1 MLLFYASK
9 RHSSAFRT
17 VLKTRCARLECRRF
31 LSAVL
36 SFIVMPLQVRNSF
49 ILFLCAVI
57 WGSAFVAQAL
67 GMNHIG
73 PFAFT
78 FARSIIGGLFLL
90 AVLPI
95 LDRITRKK
103 IDETT
108 GEKSNPWRNPK
119 VWTGGILCGIVLFV
133 SESLQQFGLLY
144 TTVGKAGFL
153 TCLYIVIVP
162 VVGMF
167 IGRKTGFL
175 VWIAVVLSCLG
186 LYYLCM
192 PPGEFS
198 LSLGD
203 GLVLACA
210 FSYTAHILVIDH
222 YTDHVDGVRMS
233 CIQFFVGSILGFILM
248 MIFEPPTLEAMKAA
262 APAFLYAGIC
272 SNGIAYTL
280 QIIGQR
286 GVNPTVASLILSL
299 ESVVSV
305 IAGWLILS
313 QSMNSRELLGC
324 SLMLSAVILAQLP
337 RSFFKRL
344 FEGRMSH

>member
-1 MLLFYASK
+1 MS
-9 RHSSAFRT
+9 
-17 VLKTRCARLECRRF
+17 
-31 LSAVL
+31 
-36 SFIVMPLQVRNSF
+36 LQVRNSF

-67 GMNHIG
+67 GMDHIG

-90 AVLPI
+90 AVIPM
-95 LDRITRKK
+95 LDRLKK
-103 IDETT
+103 ARSE
-108 GEKSNPWRNPK
+108 GGRAERSGNPWKNPK
-119 VWTGGILCGIVLFV
+119 VWTGGFVCGLVLFI

-153 TCLYIVIVP
+153 TCLYIVLVP
-162 VVGMF
+162 LVGLF
-167 IGRKTGFL
+167 IGRRVSL
-175 VWIAVVLSCLG
+175 AVWVAVLLSCTG
-186 LYYLCM
+186 LYFLCM

-198 LSLGD
+198 LGLGD
-203 GLVLACA
+203 TLVLACA

-222 YTDHVDGVRMS
+222 YTNHVDGVRMS
-233 CIQFFVGSILGFILM
+233 CVQFFVGGIFGFVLM
-248 MIFEPPTLEAMKAA
+248 MLFDRPTIEALMAA
-262 APAFLYAGIC
+262 GPAILYAGIC

-305 IAGWLILS
+305 ISGWLILS
-313 QSMNSRELLGC
+313 QTMSGRELLGC
-324 SLMLSAVILAQLP
+324 ALMLAAVVLAQLP
-337 RSFFKRL
+337 RSLFVRL
-344 FEGRMSH
+344 TDRLLPSRH

>member
-1 MLLFYASK
+1 MPSFL
-9 RHSSAFRT
+9 
-17 VLKTRCARLECRRF
+17 VRCFNFA
-31 LSAVL
+31 
-36 SFIVMPLQVRNSF
+36 VMPLQVRNSF

-95 LDRITRKK
+95 LDRLTRKK
-103 IDETT
+103 NETQNAPKT
-108 GEKSNPWRNPK
+108 SPWRNPK
-119 VWTGGILCGIVLFV
+119 LWTGGILCGLVLFI

-175 VWIAVVLSCLG
+175 VWITVVLSCLG

-198 LSLGD
+198 LNLGD

-233 CIQFFVGSILGFILM
+233 CIQFFVGSLLGLILM
-248 MIFEPPTLEAMKAA
+248 MAFEPPSLDAMKAA

-324 SLMLSAVILAQLP
+324 TLMLSAVILAQLP

-344 FEGRMSH
+344 FAGRMSH

>member
-1 MLLFYASK
+1 
-9 RHSSAFRT
+9 
-17 VLKTRCARLECRRF
+17 
-31 LSAVL
+31 
-36 SFIVMPLQVRNSF
+36 
-49 ILFLCAVI
+49 
-57 WGSAFVAQAL
+57 
-67 GMNHIG
+67 
-73 PFAFT
+73 
-78 FARSIIGGLFLL
+78 
-90 AVLPI
+90 
-95 LDRITRKK
+95 
-103 IDETT
+103 
-108 GEKSNPWRNPK
+108 
-119 VWTGGILCGIVLFV
+119 
-133 SESLQQFGLLY
+133 
-144 TTVGKAGFL
+144 
-153 TCLYIVIVP
+153 
-162 VVGMF
+162 
-167 IGRKTGFL
+167 
-175 VWIAVVLSCLG
+175 
-186 LYYLCM
+186 
-192 PPGEFS
+192 
-198 LSLGD
+198 
-203 GLVLACA
+203 
-210 FSYTAHILVIDH
+210 
-222 YTDHVDGVRMS
+222 MS

>member
-1 MLLFYASK
+1 
-9 RHSSAFRT
+9 
-17 VLKTRCARLECRRF
+17 
-31 LSAVL
+31 
-36 SFIVMPLQVRNSF
+36 MPLQVRNSF

-57 WGSAFVAQAL
+57 WGSGFVAQAL

-90 AVLPI
+90 AVLPLI
-95 LDRITRKK
+95 DRFSQRKK
-103 IDETT
+103 DSGVQET
-108 GEKSNPWRNPK
+108 NPWKNPK
-119 VWTGGILCGIVLFV
+119 VWSGGILCGLILFL

-175 VWIAVVLSCLG
+175 IWLAVILSCVG
-186 LYYLCM
+186 LYFLCM

-210 FSYTAHILVIDH
+210 FSFTLHILVIDH
-222 YTDHVDGVRMS
+222 FTMHVDGVRMS
-233 CIQFFVGSILGFILM
+233 CVQFFVGGILGFILM
-248 MIFEPPTLEAMKAA
+248 MLFEPPSLEAMKAA

-286 GVNPTVASLILSL
+286 GVNPTIASLILSL

-324 SLMLSAVILAQLP
+324 VLMLSAVILAQLP
-337 RSFFKRL
+337 RSLIVRL
-344 FEGRMSH
+344 IDRLQAR

>member
-1 MLLFYASK
+1 
-9 RHSSAFRT
+9 
-17 VLKTRCARLECRRF
+17 
-31 LSAVL
+31 
-36 SFIVMPLQVRNSF
+36 MPPQLRNSF
-49 ILFLCAVI
+49 ILFLCALI
-57 WGSAFVAQAL
+57 WGSAFVAQAI
-67 GMNHIG
+67 GMDHIG

-90 AVLPI
+90 AVIPL
-95 LDRITRKK
+95 LDRITRKASDGK
-103 IDETT
+103 
-108 GEKSNPWRNPK
+108 EKNDNPWKNPK
-119 VWTGGILCGIVLFV
+119 VWTGGIACGAVLFI

-162 VVGMF
+162 IAGMF
-167 IGRKTGFL
+167 IGRKTSFL

-198 LSLGD
+198 LALGD
-203 GLVLACA
+203 ALVLACA
-210 FSYTAHILVIDH
+210 FSFTVHILVIDY
-222 YTDHVDGVRMS
+222 YTNYVDGVRMS
-233 CIQFFVGSILGFILM
+233 CIQFFVGSLLGLVM
-248 MIFEPPTLEAMKAA
+248 MLLFDRPSIDAMVSA

-305 IAGWLILS
+305 IAGWLILAQAMS
-313 QSMNSRELLGC
+313 VRELMGC
-324 SLMLSAVILAQLP
+324 ALMLGAVVLAQLP
-337 RSFFKRL
+337 QKLVTKFIGGIVGNRA
-344 FEGRMSH
+344 

>member
-1 MLLFYASK
+1 
-9 RHSSAFRT
+9 
-17 VLKTRCARLECRRF
+17 
-31 LSAVL
+31 
-36 SFIVMPLQVRNSF
+36 MPLQVRNSF

-103 IDETT
+103 IDEAT

-192 PPGEFS
+192 PPREFS

-203 GLVLACA
+203 GLVLA
-210 FSYTAHILVIDH
+210 YTAHILVIDH

>member
-1 MLLFYASK
+1 
-9 RHSSAFRT
+9 
-17 VLKTRCARLECRRF
+17 
-31 LSAVL
+31 
-36 SFIVMPLQVRNSF
+36 MPLQVRNSF

-103 IDETT
+103 INEAT
-108 GEKSNPWRNPK
+108 GEKSNPWRIPK

-262 APAFLYAGIC
+262 APAFLQSTPA
-272 SNGIAYTL
+272 SAATASPYTL

-305 IAGWLILS
+305 IAGWLVLS

>member
-1 MLLFYASK
+1 
-9 RHSSAFRT
+9 
-17 VLKTRCARLECRRF
+17 
-31 LSAVL
+31 
-36 SFIVMPLQVRNSF
+36 MPLQLRNSF

-90 AVLPI
+90 AVIPL
-95 LDRITRKK
+95 LDRIKPRAKDPNEPSQT
-103 IDETT
+103 
-108 GEKSNPWRNPK
+108 PWKNPK
-119 VWTGGILCGIVLFV
+119 VWTGGILCGIILFV

-162 VVGMF
+162 LIGMF
-167 IGRKTGFL
+167 IGRKSGLL
-175 VWIAVVLSCLG
+175 VWIAVALSCIG
-186 LYYLCM
+186 LYFLCM

-210 FSYTAHILVIDH
+210 FSYTLHILVIDR
-222 YTDHVDGVRMS
+222 YTMHVDGVRMS
-233 CIQFFVGSILGFILM
+233 CIQFFIGGILGFILM
-248 MIFEPPTLEAMKAA
+248 VLFEPPSLQAMKAA
-262 APAFLYAGIC
+262 APAFLYAGVC

-324 SLMLSAVILAQLP
+324 ALMLGAVILAQLP
-337 RSFFKRL
+337 RSLIVRFLDRL
-344 FEGRMSH
+344 GTRRR

>member
-1 MLLFYASK
+1 
-9 RHSSAFRT
+9 
-17 VLKTRCARLECRRF
+17 
-31 LSAVL
+31 
-36 SFIVMPLQVRNSF
+36 MPLQVRNSF

-103 IDETT
+103 INETT

-272 SNGIAYTL
+272 IAYTL

>member
-1 MLLFYASK
+1 M
-9 RHSSAFRT
+9 
-17 VLKTRCARLECRRF
+17 
-31 LSAVL
+31 
-36 SFIVMPLQVRNSF
+36 
-49 ILFLCAVI
+49 
-57 WGSAFVAQAL
+57 
-67 GMNHIG
+67 
-73 PFAFT
+73 
-78 FARSIIGGLFLL
+78 
-90 AVLPI
+90 
-95 LDRITRKK
+95 
-103 IDETT
+103 
-108 GEKSNPWRNPK
+108 
-119 VWTGGILCGIVLFV
+119 
-133 SESLQQFGLLY
+133 
-144 TTVGKAGFL
+144 
-153 TCLYIVIVP
+153 
-162 VVGMF
+162 
-167 IGRKTGFL
+167 
-175 VWIAVVLSCLG
+175 LSCLG

-233 CIQFFVGSILGFILM
+233 CIQFFVGSLLGLILM
-248 MIFEPPTLEAMKAA
+248 MAFEPPSLDAMKAA

-313 QSMNSRELLGC
+313 QSMNARELLGC
-324 SLMLSAVILAQLP
+324 TLMLSAVILAQLP

-344 FEGRMSH
+344 FAGRMSH

>member
-1 MLLFYASK
+1 
-9 RHSSAFRT
+9 
-17 VLKTRCARLECRRF
+17 
-31 LSAVL
+31 
-36 SFIVMPLQVRNSF
+36 MPPQLRNSF
-49 ILFLCAVI
+49 ILFLCALI
-57 WGSAFVAQAL
+57 WGSAFVAQAI
-67 GMNHIG
+67 GMDHIG

-90 AVLPI
+90 AVIPL
-95 LDRITRKK
+95 LDRITRKATDGK
-103 IDETT
+103 
-108 GEKSNPWRNPK
+108 EKNENPWKNPK
-119 VWTGGILCGIVLFV
+119 VWTGGIACGVVLFI

-162 VVGMF
+162 IAGMF
-167 IGRKTGFL
+167 IGRKTSFL

-198 LSLGD
+198 LALGD
-203 GLVLACA
+203 ALVLACA
-210 FSYTAHILVIDH
+210 FSFTVHILVIDY
-222 YTDHVDGVRMS
+222 YTNYVDGVRMS
-233 CIQFFVGSILGFILM
+233 CIQFFVGSLLGLVM
-248 MIFEPPTLEAMKAA
+248 MLLFDRPSIDAMVSA

-305 IAGWLILS
+305 IAGWLILAQAMS
-313 QSMNSRELLGC
+313 VRELMGC
-324 SLMLSAVILAQLP
+324 ALMLGAVVLAQLP
-337 RSFFKRL
+337 QKLVTKFIGGIVGNRA
-344 FEGRMSH
+344 

>member
-1 MLLFYASK
+1 
-9 RHSSAFRT
+9 
-17 VLKTRCARLECRRF
+17 
-31 LSAVL
+31 
-36 SFIVMPLQVRNSF
+36 MPLQARNSF

-57 WGSAFVAQAL
+57 WGSGFVAQAL

-90 AVLPI
+90 TVLPL
-95 LDRITRKK
+95 LDHLGQRGTDRHP
-103 IDETT
+103 
-108 GEKSNPWRNPK
+108 NPWKNPK
-119 VWTGGILCGIVLFV
+119 VWSGGILCGIVLFV

-162 VVGMF
+162 LVGMF

-175 VWIAVVLSCLG
+175 IWIAVALSCVG
-186 LYYLCM
+186 LYFLCM
-192 PPGEFS
+192 PPGAFS

-210 FSYTAHILVIDH
+210 FSFTVHILVIDH
-222 YTDHVDGVRMS
+222 YTLHVDGVRMS
-233 CIQFFVGSILGFILM
+233 CIQFFVGGLLGLIM
-248 MIFEPPTLEAMKAA
+248 MTLFEPPSLEAFKAA

-280 QIIGQR
+280 QIVGQR

-313 QSMNSRELLGC
+313 QAMSSRELLGC
-324 SLMLSAVILAQLP
+324 ALMLGAVILAQLP
-337 RSFFKRL
+337 RSLISRL
-344 FEGRMSH
+344 IDRARVR

>member
-1 MLLFYASK
+1 MLF
-9 RHSSAFRT
+9 F
-17 VLKTRCARLECRRF
+17 
-31 LSAVL
+31 
-36 SFIVMPLQVRNSF
+36 
-49 ILFLCAVI
+49 
-57 WGSAFVAQAL
+57 
-67 GMNHIG
+67 
-73 PFAFT
+73 
-78 FARSIIGGLFLL
+78 
-90 AVLPI
+90 
-95 LDRITRKK
+95 
-103 IDETT
+103 
-108 GEKSNPWRNPK
+108 
-119 VWTGGILCGIVLFV
+119 

-233 CIQFFVGSILGFILM
+233 CIQFFVGSLLGLILM
-248 MIFEPPTLEAMKAA
+248 MAFEPPSLDAMKAA

-305 IAGWLILS
+305 IAGWLIVS
-313 QSMNSRELLGC
+313 QSMNSRELRGC
-324 SLMLSAVILAQLP
+324 TLMLSAVILAQLP

-344 FEGRMSH
+344 FAGRMSH

>member
-1 MLLFYASK
+1 
-9 RHSSAFRT
+9 
-17 VLKTRCARLECRRF
+17 
-31 LSAVL
+31 
-36 SFIVMPLQVRNSF
+36 MPLQVRNSF

-103 IDETT
+103 IDEAT

-262 APAFLYAGIC
+262 APSHPLG
-272 SNGIAYTL
+272 GHHV
-280 QIIGQR
+280 QR
-286 GVNPTVASLILSL
+286 HRLHASDHRP
-299 ESVVSV
+299 
-305 IAGWLILS
+305 ARR
-313 QSMNSRELLGC
+313 QSDRGFSDPK
-324 SLMLSAVILAQLP
+324 S
-337 RSFFKRL
+337 
-344 FEGRMSH
+344 

>member
-1 MLLFYASK
+1 
-9 RHSSAFRT
+9 
-17 VLKTRCARLECRRF
+17 
-31 LSAVL
+31 
-36 SFIVMPLQVRNSF
+36 MPLQVRNSF

-103 IDETT
+103 IDEAT

-262 APAFLYAGIC
+262 APGLLYAG

>member
-1 MLLFYASK
+1 
-9 RHSSAFRT
+9 
-17 VLKTRCARLECRRF
+17 
-31 LSAVL
+31 
-36 SFIVMPLQVRNSF
+36 MPPQFRNSF
-49 ILFLCAVI
+49 ILFLCALI
-57 WGSAFVAQAL
+57 WGSAFVAQAI
-67 GMNHIG
+67 GMDHIG

-90 AVLPI
+90 AVIPL
-95 LDRITRKK
+95 LDRITRKASDGK
-103 IDETT
+103 
-108 GEKSNPWRNPK
+108 EKNDNPWKNPK
-119 VWTGGILCGIVLFV
+119 VWTGGIACCFVLFI

-162 VVGMF
+162 IAGMF
-167 IGRKTGFL
+167 IGRKTSFL

-198 LSLGD
+198 LALGD
-203 GLVLACA
+203 ALVLACA
-210 FSYTAHILVIDH
+210 FSFTVHILVIDY
-222 YTDHVDGVRMS
+222 YTNYVDGVRMS
-233 CIQFFVGSILGFILM
+233 CIQFFVGSLLGLVM
-248 MIFEPPTLEAMKAA
+248 MLLFDRPSIDAMVSA

-305 IAGWLILS
+305 IAGWLILAQAMS
-313 QSMNSRELLGC
+313 VRELMGC
-324 SLMLSAVILAQLP
+324 ALMLGAVVLAQLP
-337 RSFFKRL
+337 QKLVTKFIGGIVGNRA
-344 FEGRMSH
+344 